1 MKSYTAEGRL
11 SLMDIEKLKEKKRA
25 LGYTNEDVARLS
37 GVPLGTVQ
45 KVFAGVTKNPRR
57 ETVIALAGVLDQDM
71 AEGLQSNEAKQLSE
85 ASKIGETLAAYYTEH
100 IDGQK
105 IENHDGKDINGF
117 KQKKQGEYT
126 IEDYYQLPDDVRA
139 ELIDGVIYLMTA
151 PLSEHQL
158 AVGEIYHQLKSCAE
172 EHDMPC
178 IPAIAPFDVQLD
190 KDEKSMLQPD
200 VMIACDE
207 ELMQRRGIYGA
218 PEFVLEVLS
227 PSTRSKDQVI
237 KLKKYQEA
245 GCEEYWI
252 VDIENRR
259 VLVYLFKD
267 ENWPDIYS
275 FDDRVPVGISEGL
288 CEIDFTKVE
297 KEIARVQGIKE

>member
-1 MKSYTAEGRL
+1 
-11 SLMDIEKLKEKKRA
+11 MDIEKLKEKKRT

-45 KVFAGVTKNPRR
+45 KIFAGVTKNPRR
-57 ETVIALAGVLDQDM
+57 ETVIALAGILDQDM
-71 AEGLQSNEAKQLSE
+71 AEGLQVQVNKVKQLCE
-85 ASKIGETLAAYYTEH
+85 APEIRESLAEYYTEY
-100 IDGQK
+100 IDGQR
-105 IENHDGKDINGF
+105 IVSPNEKDDSGF
-117 KQKKQGEYT
+117 KHKKQGEYT
-126 IEDYYQLPDDVRA
+126 VEDYYQLPDDIRA

-158 AVGEIYHQLKSCAE
+158 AAGEIFYQLKSCAQ

-200 VMIACDE
+200 VMIVCDE
-207 ELMQRRGIYGA
+207 ELLRRKCVYGA

-227 PSTRSKDQVI
+227 PSTRSKDQVL

-245 GCEEYWI
+245 GCKEYWI

>member
-1 MKSYTAEGRL
+1 
-11 SLMDIEKLKEKKRA
+11 
-25 LGYTNEDVARLS
+25 
-37 GVPLGTVQ
+37 
-45 KVFAGVTKNPRR
+45 
-57 ETVIALAGVLDQDM
+57 
-71 AEGLQSNEAKQLSE
+71 
-85 ASKIGETLAAYYTEH
+85 
-100 IDGQK
+100 
-105 IENHDGKDINGF
+105 
-117 KQKKQGEYT
+117 
-126 IEDYYQLPDDVRA
+126 
-139 ELIDGVIYLMTA
+139 MTA
-151 PLSEHQL
+151 SLSEHQL
-158 AVGEIYHQLKSCAE
+158 AAGEIYHQLKSCAE

-207 ELMQRRGIYGA
+207 ELLQRRGIYGA

-237 KLKKYQEA
+237 KPKKYQEA

-259 VLVYLFKD
+259 VLVYLFKN

>member
-1 MKSYTAEGRL
+1 
-11 SLMDIEKLKEKKRA
+11 MDIEKLKEKKRT

-71 AEGLQSNEAKQLSE
+71 AEGLQSNEAKQLRE
-85 ASKIGETLAAYYTEH
+85 ASKIGESLAAYYTEH

-105 IENHDGKDINGF
+105 TETHDGKDINGF

-158 AVGEIYHQLKSCAE
+158 AAGEIYHQLKSCAE
-172 EHDMPC
+172 EHEMSC

-190 KDEKSMLQPD
+190 KDEKTMLQPD

-207 ELMQRRGIYGA
+207 ELLRRRGIYGA

-227 PSTRSKDQVI
+227 PSTRAKDQVI

-259 VLVYLFKD
+259 VLVYLFKN

>member
-1 MKSYTAEGRL
+1 
-11 SLMDIEKLKEKKRA
+11 MDIEKLKEKKRA

-71 AEGLQSNEAKQLSE
+71 AEGLQSNEAKQLRE
-85 ASKIGETLAAYYTEH
+85 ASKIGESLAAYYTEH

-105 IENHDGKDINGF
+105 TETHDGKDINGF

-139 ELIDGVIYLMTA
+139 ELIDGVIYLMTVT
-151 PLSEHQL
+151 LSEHQL
-158 AVGEIYHQLKSCAE
+158 AAGEIYHQLKSCAE
-172 EHDMPC
+172 EHEMSC
-178 IPAIAPFDVQLD
+178 TPAIAPFDVQLD

-200 VMIACDE
+200 VMMACDE
-207 ELMQRRGIYGA
+207 ELLQRRGIYGA

-227 PSTRSKDQVI
+227 PSTRAKDQVI

-259 VLVYLFKD
+259 VLVYLFKN
-267 ENWPDIYS
+267 EIYCHDGITFSHFHYKIRSTFIEMFAQFIQALDGSVSLRKRSS
-275 FDDRVPVGISEGL
+275 FGG
-288 CEIDFTKVE
+288 EI
-297 KEIARVQGIKE
+297 

>member
-1 MKSYTAEGRL
+1 
-11 SLMDIEKLKEKKRA
+11 
-25 LGYTNEDVARLS
+25 
-37 GVPLGTVQ
+37 
-45 KVFAGVTKNPRR
+45 
-57 ETVIALAGVLDQDM
+57 
-71 AEGLQSNEAKQLSE
+71 
-85 ASKIGETLAAYYTEH
+85 
-100 IDGQK
+100 
-105 IENHDGKDINGF
+105 
-117 KQKKQGEYT
+117 
-126 IEDYYQLPDDVRA
+126 
-139 ELIDGVIYLMTA
+139 MTA

-158 AVGEIYHQLKSCAE
+158 AAGEIYHQLKSCAE
-172 EHDMPC
+172 EHEMSC

-190 KDEKSMLQPD
+190 KDEKTMLQPD

-207 ELMQRRGIYGA
+207 ELLQRRGIYGA

-227 PSTRSKDQVI
+227 PSTRAKDQVI

-259 VLVYLFKD
+259 VLVYLFKN

>member
-1 MKSYTAEGRL
+1 
-11 SLMDIEKLKEKKRA
+11 MDIEKLKEKKRA

-71 AEGLQSNEAKQLSE
+71 AEGLQKT
-85 ASKIGETLAAYYTEH
+85 ET
-100 IDGQK
+100 
-105 IENHDGKDINGF
+105 HDGKDINGF

-158 AVGEIYHQLKSCAE
+158 AAGEIYHQLKSCAE
-172 EHDMPC
+172 EHEMSC

-190 KDEKSMLQPD
+190 KDEKTMLQPD

-207 ELMQRRGIYGA
+207 ELLQRRGIYGA

>member
-1 MKSYTAEGRL
+1 
-11 SLMDIEKLKEKKRA
+11 MDIKKLKEKKRA

-85 ASKIGETLAAYYTEH
+85 ASKIGESLAAYYTEH

-105 IENHDGKDINGF
+105 TETRDGKDINGF

-139 ELIDGVIYLMTA
+139 ELIDGVLYLMTA

-158 AVGEIYHQLKSCAE
+158 AAGEIYHQLKSCAE

-207 ELMQRRGIYGA
+207 ELLQRRGIYGA

-245 GCEEYWI
+245 GSEEYWI

-297 KEIARVQGIKE
+297 KEIVRVQGIKE

>member
-1 MKSYTAEGRL
+1 
-11 SLMDIEKLKEKKRA
+11 MDIEKLKEKKRA

-71 AEGLQSNEAKQLSE
+71 AEGLQSNEAKQLRE

-105 IENHDGKDINGF
+105 TETHDGKDINGF